1 MKIDDILR
9 RCTEIKRERRPVY
22 SNYYNKYTG
31 RDVEFDVIE
40 GEGTIVFGIQEEF
53 IYRIYFCSNN
63 LVALKDCLEKV
74 PKNSVTD
81 WVCKGEI
88 GEIGDI
94 IEESKWKRY
103 AEYIRNTVPV
113 KKKMKKTRKKTRL
126 ELLLEE
132 KYDPECAEPA
142 EESDIPAIRKL
153 MIDTFDPVNSEILTE
168 EELRKLIQQKT
179 VWIYKVEGKICT
191 LYIYR
196 IEGKKRYGAMTYNC
210 LSADYLYN
218 VTRKANDISN
228 KIHKPIAHYGWID
241 VNNKKIKRTLEKT
254 DSLQWDGVKN
264 HIFQKL

>member
-9 RCTEIKRERRPVY
+9 RCTEIKRERKPVY

-31 RDVEFDVIE
+31 RDVDFDVIE

-63 LVALKDCLEKV
+63 SEELKRCLEKV
-74 PKNSVTD
+74 PENAVTD

-88 GEIGDI
+88 GEIGEI

-103 AEYIRNTVPV
+103 AEYLRNTVPI
-113 KKKMKKTRKKTRL
+113 KKKMKKTRL

-132 KYDPECAEPA
+132 RYNPECAEPA

-153 MIDTFDPVNSEILTE
+153 MFDTFDPVNSEILTE
-168 EELRKLIQQKT
+168 EELRELIRQKT
-179 VWIYKVEGKICT
+179 VWVYKLEDKICT

-196 IEGKKRYGAMTYNC
+196 IEGKRRYGAMTYNC

-228 KIHKPIAHYGWID
+228 KIHKPIIHYGWID
-241 VNNKKIKRTLEKT
+241 VNNKKIRRTLEKQ
-254 DSLQWDGVKN
+254 DSLQSDGVKN
-264 HIFQKL
+264 YIFQKM